1 MFQILGYKH
10 NKMNCIQ
17 DCKSL
22 FNNSSVDLLKK
33 NILGDSKNLMCLIYV
48 QFRRLDRM
56 IQVNN
61 IAEQIRYS
69 GRNLFVDGP

>member
-1 MFQILGYKH
+1 
-10 NKMNCIQ
+10 MNCIQ

-56 IQVNN
+56 IQV
-61 IAEQIRYS
+61 
-69 GRNLFVDGP
+69 FVAYFNSVIPKHNRGKYFY